1 MRFLI
6 IMLSVLSLSACA
18 SMGTKPKESLQ
29 IEGLRIENQSAMWV
43 SAARL
48 LIPATGGFVSCGN
61 IPPGSMCSTGF
72 PDTEY
77 AGNPVEITWSQAG
90 QIHSTGEFEI
100 AIADSI
106 DFEKPAVVKVIISG
120 PGSAGAGLI
129 QQP

>member
-1 MRFLI
+1 
-6 IMLSVLSLSACA
+6 
-18 SMGTKPKESLQ
+18 MGAKPGKTLQ
-29 IEGLRIENQSAMWV
+29 IEGLRIENQTAMWV

-72 PDTEY
+72 PLTDY
-77 AGNPVEITWSQAG
+77 AGNPVEVTWSQAG

-100 AIADSI
+100 AMPDSL
-106 DFEKPAVVKVIISG
+106 DVEKPAMVKVIITG